1 MAVMGDSY
9 NGRFGQ
15 KTSRTLDD
23 LNNGRVGQSTN
34 RPKFRTLFKR
44 RDSAEVS
51 GQ

>member
-9 NGRFGQ
+9 NGRFGR
-15 KTSRTLDD
+15 KMSRTLDD

-34 RPKFRTLFKR
+34 RPKFRTLFKG